1 MHSVERLHG
10 NSPTDIELIFVLEEP
25 FGLVQLGK
33 KYFPIW
39 SNIKLKKICLKFEK
53 MTFYIMILAMF
64 NFIVIMPLPA
74 DMGIGL
80 GLPGTYKIILQ
91 RQKFPQ
97 LSSKFTT

>member
-1 MHSVERLHG
+1 MVKHQVE
-10 NSPTDIELIFVLEEP
+10 
-25 FGLVQLGK
+25 K
-33 KYFPIW
+33 KLFEVA
-39 SNIKLKKICLKFEK
+39 KI
-53 MTFYIMILAMF
+53 TFYIMILAMF

-80 GLPGTYKIILQ
+80 GLPGTYKIILE

>member
-1 MHSVERLHG
+1 M
-10 NSPTDIELIFVLEEP
+10 
-25 FGLVQLGK
+25 
-33 KYFPIW
+33 
-39 SNIKLKKICLKFEK
+39 KLKKVCLKLEK

-80 GLPGTYKIILQ
+80 GLPGTYKIILE